1 MRFIP
6 LLALILTMA
15 VLPVQAYSAA
25 DATAPAAEVVPAP
38 AADAAHGTDAGHEVA
53 DAAHGGE
60 SGGLPQLKIE
70 TYAGQAFWLAI
81 MFVVLYTAFSF
92 KILPSIG
99 SVVHGREGFIKG
111 NLDEAQALKDQA
123 QAIQSSY
130 EKTLEQARAKAIA
143 AVQEVEA
150 SAKKKAAD
158 QLDAFRAK
166 ADGEMKSAE
175 ERVEGAKS
183 KVMGDMHHVAAE
195 VASDA
200 AQKITGV
207 STDVQNAKAIVESIA
222 AKKKAA

>member
-1 MRFIP
+1 MRSIP
-6 LLALILTMA
+6 LLALFLTLA
-15 VLPVQAYSAA
+15 FTPVQAYSAA
-25 DATAPAAEVVPAP
+25 DATAPAEEVTVPAVDAEH
-38 AADAAHGTDAGHEVA
+38 AAEAGHEGDAAH
-53 DAAHGGE
+53 GE
-60 SGGLPQLKIE
+60 SGGLPQLKVE
-70 TYAGQAFWLAI
+70 TYASQIFWLAV
-81 MFVVLYTAFSF
+81 MFVVLYTTFSF

-123 QAIQSSY
+123 QAIQASY

-150 SAKKKAAD
+150 SAKKKASD
-158 QLDAFRAK
+158 QLDVFRSK

-183 KVMGDMHHVAAE
+183 KVMGDMHHIAAE

-207 STDVQNAKAIVESIA
+207 STDMQNAKAIVESIA